1 MIPQYELLKN
11 MVKKNMSDAALVHDI
26 SKVKF
31 TLNSINWDFF
41 PAGAINDNQ
50 ISPFNCRKFHW
61 LPATFV
67 AEIPFTLIEVLS
79 KPRAVVYDPFGGI
92 GTTFFQAFLLNRIPI
107 TTEVGNVSTDFIK
120 SLFILFN
127 PETDFDKLQ
136 ISVKTICA
144 NYNEKTK
151 YLEKIP
157 EDAPFQ
163 RLSPWYHNE
172 TLNQLGYLFLENE
185 KCQEE
190 SLKAL
195 IHISISSL
203 LKTVCSQ
210 DRSYGC
216 IADNVFPK
224 KEQMKEKDAL
234 SFFKNHANSLIKEI
248 KGQLNKNSSDFHHNY
263 HDILNSNSIIHCDI
277 RNNPPITNKSVD
289 LIVTSP
295 PYPKMVDYVKSQRL
309 SYYFFGYNI
318 DDDLKPEIGARYK
331 RAKPDALDSYLKD
344 MNLANENISNKL
356 KDGGYI
362 CYVMPA
368 FDNDNKNN
376 VDRQKIVK
384 TVMDN
389 LKDFGLKEEMK
400 LERIIPTRRRLHNV
414 KWASL
419 EKEKISIYRK
429 RG

>member
-1 MIPQYELLKN
+1 
-11 MVKKNMSDAALVHDI
+11 MSDNALVHDI

-31 TLNSINWDFF
+31 TLNNINWDFF
-41 PAGAINDNQ
+41 PAGAINHNQ

-107 TTEVGNVSTDFIK
+107 TTEVGKVSTDFIK
-120 SLFILFN
+120 SLYILFN
-127 PETDFDKLQ
+127 PNTDFEKLKSSIQ
-136 ISVKTICA
+136 KICA
-144 NYNEKTK
+144 NYDEKTK
-151 YLEKIP
+151 YQKQISH
-157 EDAPFQ
+157 DASFQ
-163 RLSPWYHNE
+163 KLLLWYHQE
-172 TLNQLGYLFLENE
+172 TFNQLSYLYLENE
-185 KCQEE
+185 NCDDD
-190 SLKAL
+190 SIKAL

-210 DRSYGC
+210 NRGYGC
-216 IADNVFPK
+216 VADNMFPK
-224 KEQMKEKDAL
+224 KEQIKEKNAL
-234 SFFKNHANSLIKEI
+234 LLFKNHANSLIKEI
-248 KGQLNKNSSDFHHNY
+248 EEQFKKNGSQFLQNY
-263 HDILNSNSIIHCDI
+263 EEIFETKSIIHHDI
-277 RNNPPITNKSVD
+277 RNNPPIKNKSVD

-309 SYYFFGYNI
+309 SYYFFGYNL
-318 DDDLKPEIGARYK
+318 DEDLKPEIGARYK

-368 FDNDNKNN
+368 FDTDKQNN
-376 VDRQKIVK
+376 AERQQIVK
-384 TVMDN
+384 EVMDN
-389 LKDFGLKEEMK
+389 LKNLGLTEELS
-400 LERIIPTRRRLHNV
+400 LERVIPSRRRTHNV
-414 KWASL
+414 MWATL

-429 RG
+429 RD